1 MHINYLRNTKVYCMF
16 EPLLGCFEVWDC
28 FEQVQNPQI
37 MQQNVNL
44 ITVWVGDDV
53 FETFY

>member
-1 MHINYLRNTKVYCMF
+1 MPINYLRNTKVYCMF

-44 ITVWVGDDV
+44 ITVWMGDDV
-53 FETFY
+53 FEIA